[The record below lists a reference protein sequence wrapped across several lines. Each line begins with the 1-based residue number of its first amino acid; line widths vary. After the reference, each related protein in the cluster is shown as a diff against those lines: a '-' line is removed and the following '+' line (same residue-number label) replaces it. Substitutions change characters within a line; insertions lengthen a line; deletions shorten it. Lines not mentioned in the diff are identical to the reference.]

1 MQQKQGKSRA
11 KNLKAFWRQQ
21 NYRSYPE
28 PAWPVVMLEGETT
41 EEQTGNYNLNFKT
54 KNML

>member
-1 MQQKQGKSRA
+1 MQQKQGKSWA

-28 PAWPVVMLEGETT
+28 PAWPVVMLEGETA
-41 EEQTGNYNLNFKT
+41 EGQTGNYNLNFKT